1 MAKTATDDAGKQ
13 AALDVLGELYYPYHN
28 MVWGWHDAFYPYGKP
43 QWNPDHNLDDM
54 VIQEMTDAQKSLQYI
69 KGLEAK
75 LKGKNQGE
83 VGTGLD
89 WEMLS
94 RMKKELG
101 LPVDYK
107 TETEKREEKRAGDA
121 GYTPDPLQKALTLQ
135 AQKNSTSVA
144 APKK

>member
-1 MAKTATDDAGKQ
+1 
-13 AALDVLGELYYPYHN
+13 
-28 MVWGWHDAFYPYGKP
+28 
-43 QWNPDHNLDDM
+43 
-54 VIQEMTDAQKSLQYI
+54 MTDAQKSLNYI

-75 LKGKNQGE
+75 LKGKQQGE
-83 VGTGLD
+83 VGTGMD

-107 TETEKREEKRAGDA
+107 TETEKREEKRAADA
-121 GYTPDPLQKALTLQ
+121 GYTPDALQKALI
-135 AQKNSTSVA
+135 AGQKNSTSVA

>member
-1 MAKTATDDAGKQ
+1 
-13 AALDVLGELYYPYHN
+13 
-28 MVWGWHDAFYPYGKP
+28 
-43 QWNPDHNLDDM
+43 
-54 VIQEMTDAQKSLQYI
+54 MTDAQKSLQYI

-75 LKGKNQGE
+75 LKGKQQGE

-101 LPVDYK
+101 LPVDFK
-107 TETEKREEKRAGDA
+107 TETEKREEKRAADA
-121 GYTPDPLQKALTLQ
+121 GYTPDALQKALIGA
-135 AQKNSTSVA
+135 AQKNATQAA